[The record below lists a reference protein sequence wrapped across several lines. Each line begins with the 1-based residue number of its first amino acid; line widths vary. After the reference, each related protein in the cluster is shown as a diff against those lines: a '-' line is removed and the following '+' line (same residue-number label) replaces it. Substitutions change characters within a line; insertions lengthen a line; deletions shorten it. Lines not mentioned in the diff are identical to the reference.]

1 MPPLLLAMATAARG
15 AAAGVPKPTF
25 DETGRLRVLDTVR
38 SQQTEE
44 LEREARTIVSG
55 ERRRRAAVPPRPPP
69 PASRRPRP
77 APARAELQEFSSTVT
92 SVVENLGA
100 QAAVIEAEKH
110 KAIGFRALAEQE
122 KQARARRARELQAS
136 IDERAEELARL
147 VAELES
153 LQRVDAEQR
162 ELILSLAEG

>member
-1 MPPLLLAMATAARG
+1 MASKPSAQTA
-15 AAAGVPKPTF
+15 VKPSF
-25 DETGRLRVLDTVR
+25 DETGRLRVLDAVR

-55 ERRRRAAVPPRPPP
+55 EPLSRTRVPPLRPPLAWSTRRRSPPRHPT
-69 PASRRPRP
+69 
-77 APARAELQEFSSTVT
+77 ELQEFSTTVT
-92 SVVENLGA
+92 SVVESLGA

-122 KQARARRARELQAS
+122 KQVRARRAREVQAS

-147 VAELES
+147 TAELES
-153 LQRVDAEQR
+153 LQRIDAEQR